1 MSEAK
6 PTLIIKPTIGRRVW
20 FRCNDSFAK
29 EKGIYRIDD
38 VQAMDAGI
46 VYVHGDSMVNLIVTD
61 HIGNTHAINSVALVD
76 ASDGNSHAMWCEWMP
91 YQKEQAKSKCA
102 VIEPATE
109 QQIEQE
115 IQSKNLNAPR
125 LTPDHIDS
133 KIALEMYFTGSGIID
148 AQTHGHHLGL
158 VRFQHHDGE
167 DLHKP
172 METLTFCVLVLENG
186 FTVTGESACASPENF
201 DAEIG
206 RKIAFEN
213 ARNKIWL
220 LEGYL
225 LKENLHKQNSK
236 VELQAGIDQLLNT
249 RIPILDQIY
258 DLCQAIEK
266 CGASPELTNAVRLA
280 GELRYPISK
289 LVDQA
294 LKLGIG
300 EGIVSVSYSDNGSNL
315 TPDLPEFKHD
325 DVKATE
331 PLCSTQACTIGS
343 TGSNEYQLNA
353 KRDNAFLVAQLLS
366 NNKISAELRKKA
378 ETKMTAL
385 LDELI

>member
-1 MSEAK
+1 MSEVK
-6 PTLIIKPTIGRRVW
+6 PTPIIKPTIGRRVW

-133 KIALEMYFTGSGIID
+133 KIKAVEYILPRDVCKRDNGVEVFD
-148 AQTHGHHLGL
+148 APLPLQ
-158 VRFQHHDGE
+158 
-167 DLHKP
+167 
-172 METLTFCVLVLENG
+172 TLTFCILTLENG
-186 FTVTGESACASPENF
+186 FTVTGESACVSPENF

-206 RKIAFEN
+206 KKIAYDN
-213 ARNKIWL
+213 ARNKVWM

-225 LKENLHKQNSK
+225 LKEKLNHQIKIQEHFASQGVDLDQPLDTKNLDDGKLRVGCPSSFGVSTLVYSESIPRDELSK
-236 VELQAGIDQLLNT
+236 KREYAHVLTQLL
-249 RIPILDQIY
+249 
-258 DLCQAIEK
+258 
-266 CGASPELTNAVRLA
+266 G
-280 GELRYPISK
+280 
-289 LVDQA
+289 
-294 LKLGIG
+294 
-300 EGIVSVSYSDNGSNL
+300 
-315 TPDLPEFKHD
+315 LPNID
-325 DVKATE
+325 
-331 PLCSTQACTIGS
+331 SG
-343 TGSNEYQLNA
+343 
-353 KRDNAFLVAQLLS
+353 
-366 NNKISAELRKKA
+366 LRKKVEA
-378 ETKMTAL
+378 KMTAL

>member
-125 LTPDHIDS
+125 LTPADIDS
-133 KIALEMYFTGSGIID
+133 KIKAVEYILPRDVCKRDNGIEVFD
-148 AQTHGHHLGL
+148 APLPLQ
-158 VRFQHHDGE
+158 
-167 DLHKP
+167 
-172 METLTFCVLVLENG
+172 TLTFCILTLENG

-213 ARNKIWL
+213 AREKIWL

-225 LKENLHKQNSK
+225 LKEKLNHRIKIQEYFASQGVDAEKLQDSPI
-236 VELQAGIDQLLNT
+236 VSEL
-249 RIPILDQIY
+249 
-258 DLCQAIEK
+258 
-266 CGASPELTNAVRLA
+266 PEL
-280 GELRYPISK
+280 EIK
-289 LVDQA
+289 
-294 LKLGIG
+294 
-300 EGIVSVSYSDNGSNL
+300 YSDA
-315 TPDLPEFKHD
+315 
-325 DVKATE
+325 VK
-331 PLCSTQACTIGS
+331 STDPTNDNQACASGS
-343 TGSNEYQLNA
+343 ASSNGYQLNA

>member
-1 MSEAK
+1 MSEVK
-6 PTLIIKPTIGRRVW
+6 PTPIIKPTIGRRVW

-76 ASDGNSHAMWCEWMP
+76 ASDGNSYAMWCEWMP

-125 LTPDHIDS
+125 LTPNHIDAV
-133 KIALEMYFTGSGIID
+133 IVEEHYFTAEDGATNSPPEMCNRGEFPHL
-148 AQTHGHHLGL
+148 AQ
-158 VRFQHHDGE
+158 
-167 DLHKP
+167 
-172 METLTFCVLVLENG
+172 LTFCVLVLKNG

-201 DAEIG
+201 DPEIG
-206 RKIAFEN
+206 KKVAREN
-213 ARNKIWL
+213 ARNKVWM

-225 LKENLHKQNSK
+225 LKEKLNHQIKIQEHFASQGVDAGKLQDSPI
-236 VELQAGIDQLLNT
+236 VSELPELEIKYSDAVKSTDPTNDNQACSSGSVGECIHRTKLLNN
-249 RIPILDQIY
+249 RENAYL
-258 DLCQAIEK
+258 
-266 CGASPELTNAVRLA
+266 LT
-280 GELRYPISK
+280 
-289 LVDQA
+289 
-294 LKLGIG
+294 
-300 EGIVSVSYSDNGSNL
+300 
-315 TPDLPEFKHD
+315 
-325 DVKATE
+325 
-331 PLCSTQACTIGS
+331 
-343 TGSNEYQLNA
+343 
-353 KRDNAFLVAQLLS
+353 QLLS
-366 NNKISAELRKKA
+366 LPNINNDLRKKA
-378 ETKMTAL
+378 EAKMTSL

>member
-1 MSEAK
+1 MS
-6 PTLIIKPTIGRRVW
+6 
-20 FRCNDSFAK
+20 N
-29 EKGIYRIDD
+29 
-38 VQAMDAGI
+38 
-46 VYVHGDSMVNLIVTD
+46 
-61 HIGNTHAINSVALVD
+61 
-76 ASDGNSHAMWCEWMP
+76 
-91 YQKEQAKSKCA
+91 
-102 VIEPATE
+102 TE
-109 QQIEQE
+109 QQIEQV

-133 KIALEMYFTGSGIID
+133 KIKAVEYILPRDVCKRDNGVEVFD
-148 AQTHGHHLGL
+148 APLPLQ
-158 VRFQHHDGE
+158 
-167 DLHKP
+167 
-172 METLTFCVLVLENG
+172 TLTFCILTLENG

-206 RKIAFEN
+206 KKIAFEN
-213 ARNKIWL
+213 ARNKIWQ

-300 EGIVSVSYSDNGSNL
+300 EGIVGVSYSDNGSHP
-315 TPDLPEFKHD
+315 TPDLPEFKND
-325 DVKATE
+325 DVKSFE
-331 PLCSTQACTIGS
+331 PSCSTQACVDGS
-343 TGSNEYQLNA
+343 SSSNGYQLNA
-353 KRDNAFLVAQLLS
+353 KRENAFLVAQLLS

-378 ETKMTAL
+378 EAKMTSL

>member
-125 LTPDHIDS
+125 LTPADIDAT
-133 KIALEMYFTGSGIID
+133 IVDEYYFTAAQGVGNNCNGYD
-148 AQTHGHHLGL
+148 AMGFHSVLG
-158 VRFQHHDGE
+158 
-167 DLHKP
+167 
-172 METLTFCVLVLENG
+172 TLTFCVLVLKNG

-213 ARNKIWL
+213 ARNKVWM

-225 LKENLHKQNSK
+225 LKEKLNHKIKIQEYFASQGMDAEK
-236 VELQAGIDQLLNT
+236 LQDSPIVSEL
-249 RIPILDQIY
+249 
-258 DLCQAIEK
+258 
-266 CGASPELTNAVRLA
+266 PEL
-280 GELRYPISK
+280 EIK
-289 LVDQA
+289 
-294 LKLGIG
+294 
-300 EGIVSVSYSDNGSNL
+300 YSDA
-315 TPDLPEFKHD
+315 
-325 DVKATE
+325 VKSTNPPNDNQACVS
-331 PLCSTQACTIGS
+331 CSTS
-343 TGSNEYQLNA
+343 SNGYQLNA
-353 KRDNAFLVAQLLS
+353 KRENAFLVAQLLS

>member
-1 MSEAK
+1 MS
-6 PTLIIKPTIGRRVW
+6 
-20 FRCNDSFAK
+20 N
-29 EKGIYRIDD
+29 
-38 VQAMDAGI
+38 
-46 VYVHGDSMVNLIVTD
+46 
-61 HIGNTHAINSVALVD
+61 
-76 ASDGNSHAMWCEWMP
+76 
-91 YQKEQAKSKCA
+91 
-102 VIEPATE
+102 TE

-125 LTPDHIDS
+125 LTPGSIDS

-213 ARNKIWL
+213 AREKIWL

-225 LKENLHKQNSK
+225 LKEKLNHQIKIQEHFASQGVDAGK
-236 VELQAGIDQLLNT
+236 LQD
-249 RIPILDQIY
+249 
-258 DLCQAIEK
+258 
-266 CGASPELTNAVRLA
+266 SP
-280 GELRYPISK
+280 
-289 LVDQA
+289 
-294 LKLGIG
+294 
-300 EGIVSVSYSDNGSNL
+300 IVSELPDLEIKYSDA
-315 TPDLPEFKHD
+315 
-325 DVKATE
+325 VK
-331 PLCSTQACTIGS
+331 STNPTNDNQACVSGS
-343 TGSNEYQLNA
+343 VGECIHRTKILNN
-353 KRDNAFLVAQLLS
+353 RENAYLLTQLLS
-366 NNKISAELRKKA
+366 LPNINNDLRKKA

-385 LDELI
+385 LDKLI

>member
-1 MSEAK
+1 M
-6 PTLIIKPTIGRRVW
+6 T
-20 FRCNDSFAK
+20 N
-29 EKGIYRIDD
+29 EK
-38 VQAMDAGI
+38 
-46 VYVHGDSMVNLIVTD
+46 
-61 HIGNTHAINSVALVD
+61 
-76 ASDGNSHAMWCEWMP
+76 
-91 YQKEQAKSKCA
+91 
-102 VIEPATE
+102 
-109 QQIEQE
+109 QIEQE
-115 IQSKNLNAPR
+115 IQDKGLNAPR
-125 LTPDHIDS
+125 LTPDLIDS
-133 KIALEMYFTGSGIID
+133 VIVDKYFFTAANAQWGADPNTTALIGM
-148 AQTHGHHLGL
+148 
-158 VRFQHHDGE
+158 
-167 DLHKP
+167 HKQL
-172 METLTFCVLVLENG
+172 ETLTFCVLILKNG

-213 ARNKIWL
+213 ARNKIWQ

-300 EGIVSVSYSDNGSNL
+300 EGIVSVSYSDNDNGSNL

>member
-1 MSEAK
+1 MVSKMNERVVLTKKGLKALAQPMNYGSYAFHKGFICPLGMETDKGYLVKYSENELL
-6 PTLIIKPTIGRRVW
+6 TRESW
-20 FRCNDSFAK
+20 FNESDF
-29 EKGIYRIDD
+29 EL
-38 VQAMDAGI
+38 M
-46 VYVHGDSMVNLIVTD
+46 L
-61 HIGNTHAINSVALVD
+61 ALE
-76 ASDGNSHAMWCEWMP
+76 AEN
-91 YQKEQAKSKCA
+91 
-102 VIEPATE
+102 TE

-125 LTPDHIDS
+125 LTPADIDS
-133 KIALEMYFTGSGIID
+133 KIKAVEYILPRDVCKRDNGIEVFD
-148 AQTHGHHLGL
+148 APLPLQ
-158 VRFQHHDGE
+158 
-167 DLHKP
+167 
-172 METLTFCVLVLENG
+172 TLTFCILTLENG

-213 ARNKIWL
+213 AREKIWL

-266 CGASPELTNAVRLA
+266 CGASPELTNEVRLA
-280 GELRYPISK
+280 SELRYPISK

-331 PLCSTQACTIGS
+331 PLCSTQACTIDS